1 MQHPIC
7 TSAITSSGVSTRSM
21 TPHSAGP
28 SSESCFMDMDM
39 VAKITVASS
48 CSLSHVWGIS
58 IILRS

>member
-28 SSESCFMDMDM
+28 SSESCLTDM